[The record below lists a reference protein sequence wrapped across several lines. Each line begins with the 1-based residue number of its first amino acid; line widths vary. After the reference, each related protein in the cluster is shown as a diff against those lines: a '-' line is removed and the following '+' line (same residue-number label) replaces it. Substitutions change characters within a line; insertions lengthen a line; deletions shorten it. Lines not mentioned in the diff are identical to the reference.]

1 MEEAFNYAHQYAV
14 GYEQISNDGDIHQPD
29 RHAMEWDTSNDGVD
43 QSGADADTYGDWEIF
58 SRAKPVDWQG
68 GGSTNCQTFTSWGLS
83 ACHLVPLPG
92 TGTAGENCDFTN
104 PNGTWDLDEDDK
116 CNWNKIAHGET
127 INIPLF
133 YYDETDVSEP
143 YDDVINDFT
152 GTEEFILRLRTP
164 EGKTIADASSG
175 VIASWEFQYKDGGNS
190 YYLRPSA
197 QYSTYPYYYIHKE
210 NINNANMANDYII
223 IKASDFWETHI
234 IKGAVNQDN
243 FTTNIRDFLA
253 TGNKIYFKLTIS
265 GDLKEHIS
273 EVDIPYLEYQ
283 VITDNEI
290 ISDNKITYTAEGYSI
305 GKQGTYYRSIQA
317 TQGIGNDSVIN
328 FALQN

>member
-1 MEEAFNYAHQYAV
+1 
-14 GYEQISNDGDIHQPD
+14 
-29 RHAMEWDTSNDGVD
+29 
-43 QSGADADTYGDWEIF
+43 
-58 SRAKPVDWQG
+58 
-68 GGSTNCQTFTSWGLS
+68 
-83 ACHLVPLPG
+83 
-92 TGTAGENCDFTN
+92 
-104 PNGTWDLDEDDK
+104 
-116 CNWNKIAHGET
+116 
-127 INIPLF
+127 
-133 YYDETDVSEP
+133 
-143 YDDVINDFT
+143 
-152 GTEEFILRLRTP
+152 
-164 EGKTIADASSG
+164 
-175 VIASWEFQYKDGGNS
+175 
-190 YYLRPSA
+190 
-197 QYSTYPYYYIHKE
+197 
-210 NINNANMANDYII
+210 MANDYII